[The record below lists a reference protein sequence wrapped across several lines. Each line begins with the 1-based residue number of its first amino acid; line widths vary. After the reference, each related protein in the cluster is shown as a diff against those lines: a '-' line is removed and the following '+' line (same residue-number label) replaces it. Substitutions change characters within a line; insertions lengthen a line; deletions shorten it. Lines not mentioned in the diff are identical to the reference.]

1 MGKRREGERVV
12 SVATDGIV
20 SVFLSSELE
29 FFSVSWLT
37 VFYYYCRTTRD
48 DFAIQLVGGGDPV
61 SNAKLFYMGL
71 RLTIFFSE
79 SSFSLERII
88 YFLFRSFGSTCH

>member
-37 VFYYYCRTTRD
+37 VFYYYCRTRD
-48 DFAIQLVGGGDPV
+48 DFAIQFVGTCW
-61 SNAKLFYMGL
+61 
-71 RLTIFFSE
+71 RWR
-79 SSFSLERII
+79 SSFECQIVL
-88 YFLFRSFGSTCH
+88 YGSAPNNIFQ

>member
-61 SNAKLFYMGL
+61 SNAKLF
-71 RLTIFFSE
+71 
-79 SSFSLERII
+79 SSGKTPSADLKISAKI
-88 YFLFRSFGSTCH
+88 CQNKLG